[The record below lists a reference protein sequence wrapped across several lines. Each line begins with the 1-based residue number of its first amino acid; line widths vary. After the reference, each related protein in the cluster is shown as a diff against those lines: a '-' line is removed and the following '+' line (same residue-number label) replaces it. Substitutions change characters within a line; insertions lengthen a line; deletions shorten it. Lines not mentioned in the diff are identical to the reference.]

1 MTDSNKTK
9 FQQNVRF
16 NAITPEGMLVECETL
31 FTFKTPKL
39 DARISSTP
47 TTKPMRM
54 EILRYMPLSTILLP
68 SNSMRTVD

>member
-31 FTFKTPKL
+31 FTFENTETG
-39 DARISSTP
+39 RSYIVH
-47 TTKPMRM
+47 RQQN
-54 EILRYMPLSTILLP
+54 R
-68 SNSMRTVD
+68 